1 MMQLTENKYRT
12 IRVYGP
18 LRQFIKDNRK
28 GVIKLCVNTPQE
40 AIKALCTV
48 LPGFET
54 FMQTSKRRGLT
65 FAIFN
70 GKRNID
76 RDELN
81 FSGVE
86 EIKIV
91 PVIIGSKKAGMFQ
104 TILGAVLVAVGA
116 FGTFTPWGQALGGA
130 TWGSYAMQA
139 GGAMMLG
146 GVAQMLSP
154 MQGGLARREDPDNKP
169 SYAFGGPVNT
179 IAQGNPVPI
188 GYGKRR
194 IGGAII
200 SAGIYAEDQM

>member
-1 MMQLTENKYRT
+1 MMQLIENKYRT

-18 LRQFIKDNRK
+18 LRQFVKDNRK
-28 GVIKLCVNTPQE
+28 GVIKMCVNTPQE
-40 AIKALCTV
+40 AVKALCAV
-48 LPGFET
+48 LPGFES

-70 GKRNID
+70 GKHNIK

-81 FSGVE
+81 FNGTE

-91 PVIIGSKKAGMFQ
+91 PVVIGSKKAGMFQ

-116 FGTFTPWGQALGGA
+116 FGAFTPWGQALGGA

-154 MQGGLARREDPDNKP
+154 MQGGLGRREDPDNKP

-179 IAQGNPVPI
+179 VAQGNPIPI

-194 IGGAII
+194 VGGAII

>member
-18 LRQFIKDNRK
+18 LLQFIKDNRK
-28 GVIKLCVNTPQE
+28 GIIKLCVNTPQE

-81 FSGVE
+81 YSGVE

-104 TILGAVLVAVGA
+104 TILGAVLVVAGA
-116 FGTFTPWGQALGGA
+116 LLWATPMGAPLVASGAGMVLGGI
-130 TWGSYAMQA
+130 
-139 GGAMMLG
+139 
-146 GVAQMLSP
+146 VQMLSP

-179 IAQGNPVPI
+179 IAQGNPIPI

-200 SAGIYAEDQM
+200 SAGIYSEDQQ